1 MYTEITFLEIE
12 SSEGHTCSESV
23 VQYSGSCHCVK
34 IVTIYLCRDETFYEK
49 MSYFFF
55 YRKTCVPGMLSFDKK
70 CSMVFTP
77 EKNGKLHIS
86 L

>member
-34 IVTIYLCRDETFYEK
+34 IVTIYLCR
-49 MSYFFF
+49 
-55 YRKTCVPGMLSFDKK
+55 RKDDVVFIFLGMFSFDKK
-70 CSMVFTP
+70 CSMVFSP